1 VATRL
6 ETVDGTAREGE
17 SKRSTSTGPAFGSDE
32 NLRSERKDP
41 SVGNH
46 LREGGGEWEEVSAS
60 FTAHCAFGESEA
72 IIFLRHDATLMT

>member
-6 ETVDGTAREGE
+6 ETVDGTTREGE
-17 SKRSTSTGPAFGSDE
+17 SKRSTSAFGSDE

-60 FTAHCAFGESEA
+60 FTTHCAFGESEA
-72 IIFLRHDATLMT
+72 ITFLRHDATLMT